1 MLKNVLNRYFNNTF
15 AKYFLIGISGAL
27 LDFSAFALVYQVFG
41 FGEVFANVVGS
52 IIGFNNNFFLNAFFN
67 FKTKTNLLTRYL
79 SYFMICVFGM
89 VVSSTF
95 IYIMVSVMGFNA
107 FLSKF
112 LAMGGIFVVQY
123 FLNKKITFK

>member
-27 LDFSAFALVYQVFG
+27 LDYSSYYILFHFFHVPYIYAHI
-41 FGEVFANVVGS
+41 VGS
-52 IIGFNNNFFLNAFFN
+52 LVGFNNNFFLNAFFN

-107 FLSKF
+107 DVSKI